1 VTGTSS
7 RLACDKAAQFR
18 QEAGQRKSN
27 WHMRVKIHK
36 NRDKTEAQF
45 YDIIVNRVRQK
56 VSRT

>member
-45 YDIIVNRVRQK
+45 YEYNCE
-56 VSRT
+56 